1 MPNKC
6 IQMNLLHRGTSRAP
20 ITLQSLM
27 HLLCW
32 KEGSAAISISRLG
45 NGNTGRLSILLKV
58 TQKVCSRA
66 EECSQNCQVSAQRG
80 DHNSTC
86 EQRVTLGEAFT
97 PWACPLS
104 QSLAWDTLPK
114 IPQPVPTP
122 FPSSSL
128 LSHSLL
134 QKAVGVF
141 WEHREEQ
148 SKGDTLGLAC
158 LPLSGIA
165 TRSTEG
171 AEPVLWEGK
180 SHGAA
185 AWRLDLQLLCLHLDP
200 AQMHGS
206 HHCRIGSSPVKVSSW
221 NKLLESLVLVPS
233 ELEQAKICDVAA
245 GALWF

>member
-104 QSLAWDTLPK
+104 CSRGLQIPGLGHTAKNPTASASTFPK
-114 IPQPVPTP
+114 LFSAQPFASAEGSRSFLGASGRT
-122 FPSSSL
+122 
-128 LSHSLL
+128 
-134 QKAVGVF
+134 
-141 WEHREEQ
+141 EQ
-148 SKGDTLGLAC
+148 G
-158 LPLSGIA
+158 
-165 TRSTEG
+165 
-171 AEPVLWEGK
+171 
-180 SHGAA
+180 
-185 AWRLDLQLLCLHLDP
+185 
-200 AQMHGS
+200 
-206 HHCRIGSSPVKVSSW
+206 
-221 NKLLESLVLVPS
+221 
-233 ELEQAKICDVAA
+233 
-245 GALWF
+245 